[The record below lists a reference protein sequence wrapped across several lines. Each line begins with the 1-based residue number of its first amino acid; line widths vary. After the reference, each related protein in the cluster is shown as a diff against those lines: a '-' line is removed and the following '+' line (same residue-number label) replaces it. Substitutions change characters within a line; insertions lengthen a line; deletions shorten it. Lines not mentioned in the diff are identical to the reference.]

1 MNFSLLLSFVS
12 RQKKERC
19 NTNVTCMTS
28 PCNLKPRPLHPEI
41 TYTTFFM
48 ETIYLC
54 IIIFLFVLAVFDL
67 IVGVSND
74 AVNFLN
80 SAVGAKAASFKT
92 ILFIAGIGI
101 FIGASLSNGMMDIA
115 RHGIYQPEHFYFA
128 EIMCIL
134 LAVMLTD
141 VVLLDV
147 FNSMGMPTS
156 TTVSLVFELLG
167 GTFALSLIK
176 VNNDATL
183 ALGDLINTDKALSV
197 IMAIFVS
204 VAIAFF
210 FGMLVQWLARIV
222 FTFNYTK
229 NIKYSIG
236 LFGGIAATS
245 IIYFM
250 LIKGLKDSSFMT
262 PENKQWIQDNTLL
275 LIASFF
281 VFFTALM
288 QVLHWLKVNV
298 FKVVV
303 LMGTFAL
310 ALAFAGNDLVN
321 FIGVPLAGYSSFI
334 DYTTNGAGASPDSF
348 LMTSLLG
355 PAKTPW
361 YFLIGAGAIM
371 VYALCT
377 SKKAHNVIKTS
388 VDLSRQDE
396 GEESFGSTPIARTLV
411 RFSMTIANGLSKVM
425 PESGKRWIE
434 TRFQKDEAIIAD
446 GAAFDLVRAS
456 INLVL
461 AGLLIALGTSLK
473 LPLSTTYVPFMVA
486 MGTSLADRAWGR
498 DSAVFRITGVLS
510 VIGGWFI
517 TAGAAFTICFFVTF
531 VIHFGGTIAI
541 IALIGLAV
549 FMLIRS
555 QVMYKKRKEKEKGNA
570 TIKQLMQSTDN
581 MEILELLRKHT
592 REELGKILEFTEDNF
607 ERTVTAFL
615 HENLR
620 GLRRAMGSVKFEKQL
635 IKQMKRTGTLA
646 MCRLDNNTVLEKGL
660 YYYQGNDF
668 ASELVYSV
676 GRLCEPCLEHIDNNF
691 KPLDTIQKGEFA
703 DVTEDIVYLLQ
714 VCRHK
719 LENNNYNNFEEDIH
733 KANDLNGQLAH
744 LKREELQRIQSQSG
758 SIKVSMVYLTM
769 IQEAQNIVTYS
780 INLMKV
786 SRKFQAEE

>member
-1 MNFSLLLSFVS
+1 
-12 RQKKERC
+12 
-19 NTNVTCMTS
+19 
-28 PCNLKPRPLHPEI
+28 
-41 TYTTFFM
+41 M

-67 IVGVSND
+67 MVGVSND

-92 ILFIAGIGI
+92 ILFIAGAGI

-156 TTVSLVFELLG
+156 TTVSMVFELLG
-167 GTFALSLIK
+167 GTFALALIN
-176 VNNDATL
+176 VHNSDTL
-183 ALGDLINTDKALSV
+183 GLGDLINTDKALSV

-210 FGMLVQWLARIV
+210 FGMLVQWLARMV
-222 FTFNYTK
+222 FTFNYK
-229 NIKYSIG
+229 NKMKYSIA
-236 LFGGIAATS
+236 LFGGIASTA

-250 LIKGLKDSSFMT
+250 VIKGLKDSSFMT
-262 PENKQWIQDNTLL
+262 SENKQWVQENTMMLV
-275 LIASFF
+275 SCFF
-281 VFFTALM
+281 VISTILM
-288 QVLHWLKVNV
+288 QILHWLKVNV

-303 LMGTFAL
+303 LLGTFAL

-321 FIGVPLAGYSSFI
+321 FIGVPLAGYSSFM
-334 DYTTNGAGASPDSF
+334 DYTANGTAVGPDGF
-348 LMTSLLG
+348 LMTSLMG
-355 PAKTPW
+355 SAKTPW

-377 SKKAHNVIKTS
+377 SKKAHAVIKTS

-396 GEESFGSTPIARTLV
+396 GEENFGSTPIARTLV
-411 RFSMTIANGLSKVM
+411 RFSLTLANGISRIT
-425 PESGKRWIE
+425 PESAKRWMD
-434 TRFQKDEAIIAD
+434 TRFRKDEAIIAD

-456 INLVL
+456 VNLVL
-461 AGLLIALGTSLK
+461 AGLLIAVGTSLK
-473 LPLSTTYVPFMVA
+473 LPLSTTYVTFMVA

-498 DSAVFRITGVLS
+498 DSAVYRITGVLS

-517 TAGAAFTICFFVTF
+517 TAGAAFTICFFVAMI
-531 VIHFGGTIAI
+531 IHFGGSIAI
-541 IALIGLAV
+541 IALIGLAA
-549 FMLIRS
+549 FTLIRS
-555 QVMYKKRKEKEKGNA
+555 QLIYKKKKEKEKGNE
-570 TIKQLMQSTDN
+570 TLKQLMQATSSHEALSL
-581 MEILELLRKHT
+581 MRKHT
-592 REELGKILEFTEDNF
+592 REELGKVLEYAEQNF
-607 ERTVTAFL
+607 ELTVTSFL

-620 GLRRAMGSVKFEKQL
+620 GLRRAMGSTKFEKQL
-635 IKQMKRTGTLA
+635 IKQMKRTGTVA
-646 MCRLDNNTVLEKGL
+646 MCKLDNNTVLEKGL

-668 ASELVYSV
+668 ASELVYSIS
-676 GRLCEPCLEHIDNNF
+676 RLCEPCLEHIDNNF
-691 KPLDTIQKGEFA
+691 NPLDAIQKGEFG
-703 DVTEDIVYLLQ
+703 DVAEDITYLIQ
-714 VCRHK
+714 QCRQK
-719 LENNNYNNFEEDIH
+719 LETNNYNNFEEDLRR
-733 KANDLNGQLAH
+733 ANELNSQLSH
-744 LKREELQRIQSQSG
+744 LKRQELQRIQSQTG

-769 IQEAQNIVTYS
+769 IQEAQNVVTYT

-786 SRKFQAEE
+786 SRKFQMETEI

>member
-1 MNFSLLLSFVS
+1 
-12 RQKKERC
+12 
-19 NTNVTCMTS
+19 
-28 PCNLKPRPLHPEI
+28 
-41 TYTTFFM
+41 M

-54 IIIFLFVLAVFDL
+54 IVIFLFVLAVFDL
-67 IVGVSND
+67 VVGVSND
-74 AVNFLN
+74 AVNFLQ

-92 ILFIAGIGI
+92 VLFIAGIGV

-128 EIMCIL
+128 EIMWIL
-134 LAVMLTD
+134 LAVRLTD

-147 FNSMGMPTS
+147 FNTMGMPTS
-156 TTVSLVFELLG
+156 TTVSMVFELLG
-167 GTFALSLIK
+167 GTFALALIK
-176 VNNDATL
+176 VHGSDTL
-183 ALGDLINTDKALSV
+183 GFGDLINTDKALSV
-197 IMAIFVS
+197 IMGIFLS

-210 FGMLVQWLARIV
+210 FGMLVQWLARVV

-229 NIKYSIG
+229 KMKYSIG
-236 LFGGIAATS
+236 IFGGIAATS

-262 PENKQWIQDNTLL
+262 PENKQWIQDNTTL
-275 LIASFF
+275 LIGCFF
-281 VFFTALM
+281 VFFTLLM
-288 QVLHWLKVNV
+288 QVLHWRKVNV

-303 LMGTFAL
+303 LLGTFAL

-334 DYTTNGAGASPDSF
+334 DYTTNGAAAGPDGF
-348 LMTSLLG
+348 LMGSLLG

-361 YFLIGAGAIM
+361 YFLIGAGVIM
-371 VYALCT
+371 VYSLCT

-411 RFSMTIANGLSKVM
+411 RFSMTIANGLSKTM
-425 PESGKRWIE
+425 PESSKRWIE
-434 TRFQKDEAIIAD
+434 TRFRKDEAIIAD

-456 INLVL
+456 VNLVL

-473 LPLSTTYVPFMVA
+473 LPLSTTYVTFMVA

-517 TAGAAFTICFFVTF
+517 TAGAAFTICFFVAM
-531 VIHFGGTIAI
+531 IIYFGGTVAI

-581 MEILELLRKHT
+581 MEILELLRRHT
-592 REELGKILEFTEDNF
+592 REELCKILEFTEDNF

-620 GLRRAMGSVKFEKQL
+620 GLRRAMGAVKFEKQL

-668 ASELVYSV
+668 ASELIYSV

-691 KPLDTIQKGEFA
+691 KPLDAVQKGEFA

-719 LENNNYNNFEEDIH
+719 LEHNDYSDFEEEVRR
-733 KANDLNGQLAH
+733 ANELNGQLAH

-780 INLMKV
+780 TNLMKV

>member
-1 MNFSLLLSFVS
+1 
-12 RQKKERC
+12 
-19 NTNVTCMTS
+19 
-28 PCNLKPRPLHPEI
+28 
-41 TYTTFFM
+41 M

-80 SAVGAKAASFKT
+80 SAVGARAASFKT

-176 VNNDATL
+176 VHNSDTL
-183 ALGDLINTDKALSV
+183 GLGDLINTDKALSV

-210 FGMLVQWLARIV
+210 FGMLVQWTARVV
-222 FTFNYTK
+222 FTFNYK
-229 NIKYSIG
+229 KKMKYNIA

-262 PENKQWIQDNTLL
+262 PDNKHWIQENTWM
-275 LIASFF
+275 LITVFF
-281 VFFTALM
+281 VSFTILM

-321 FIGVPLAGYSSFI
+321 FIGVPLAGFSSFM
-334 DYTTNGAGASPDSF
+334 DYTANGAGNANGF

-377 SKKAHNVIKTS
+377 SKKAHAVIKTS

-396 GEESFGSTPIARTLV
+396 GEETFGSTPIARTVV
-411 RFSMTIANGLSKVM
+411 RISMTLANSICRIM
-425 PESGKRWIE
+425 PENTKQWFNS
-434 TRFQKDEAIIAD
+434 RFRKDEAIIAD

-456 INLVL
+456 VNLVL

-473 LPLSTTYVPFMVA
+473 LPLSTTYVTFMVA

-498 DSAVFRITGVLS
+498 DSAVYRITGVLS

-517 TAGAAFTICFFVTF
+517 TAGAAFTICFFVAL
-531 VIHFGGTIAI
+531 VLHYGGNISI
-541 IALIGLAV
+541 IALIALAV
-549 FMLIRS
+549 FILIRS
-555 QVMYKKRKEKEKGNA
+555 QVMYNKRKAKTQGNE
-570 TIKQLMQSTDN
+570 TLKQLMQTTNSEEALQL
-581 MEILELLRKHT
+581 MRKHT
-592 REELGKILEFTEDNF
+592 REELSRILEYAETNF
-607 ERTVTAFL
+607 ELTVTSFL

-620 GLRRAMGSVKFEKQL
+620 GLRRAMGSTKFEKQL
-635 IKQMKRTGTLA
+635 IKQMKRTGTVA

-668 ASELVYSV
+668 ASELVYSIA
-676 GRLCEPCLEHIDNNF
+676 RLCESCLEHIDNNF
-691 KPLDTIQKGEFA
+691 NPLDAIQKGEFS
-703 DVTEDIVYLLQ
+703 DISEDITYLIQ
-714 VCRHK
+714 QCRKK
-719 LENNNYNNFEEDIH
+719 LESNEYANMEEEIRR
-733 KANDLNGQLAH
+733 ANDLNGQLSL
-744 LKREELQRIQSQSG
+744 LKRKELQRIQSQSG
-758 SIKVSMVYLTM
+758 SIRVSMVYLTM
-769 IQEAQNIVTYS
+769 VQEAQNVVTYT

-786 SRKFQAEE
+786 SRKFQMENEMP

>member
-1 MNFSLLLSFVS
+1 MYDTSLQRQIPSFATG
-12 RQKKERC
+12 
-19 NTNVTCMTS
+19 NNIHI
-28 PCNLKPRPLHPEI
+28 L
-41 TYTTFFM
+41 FM

-92 ILFIAGIGI
+92 ILFIAGVGI

-176 VNNDATL
+176 VHNSDTL
-183 ALGDLINTDKALSV
+183 GLGDLINTDKALSV

-210 FGMLVQWLARIV
+210 FGMIVQWLARVI

-229 NIKYSIG
+229 KMKYSIA
-236 LFGGIAATS
+236 LFGGVGATA

-262 PENKQWIQDNTLL
+262 PENKHWIQDNTLM
-275 LIASFF
+275 LIAVFF
-281 VFFTALM
+281 VFFTVLM
-288 QVLHWLKVNV
+288 QILHWMKINV
-298 FKVVV
+298 FKVIV

-321 FIGVPLAGYSSFI
+321 FIGVPLAGFSSFM
-334 DYTTNGAGASPDSF
+334 DYTANGGGNPNGF

-361 YFLIGAGAIM
+361 YFLIGAGAVM

-377 SKKAHNVIKTS
+377 SKKAHAVIKTS

-396 GEESFGSTPIARTLV
+396 GEETFGSTPIARTVV
-411 RFSMTIANGLSKVM
+411 RISMTLANGISRIMPSGSK
-425 PESGKRWIE
+425 EWFDS
-434 TRFQKDEAIIAD
+434 RFRKDEAIIAD

-456 INLVL
+456 VNLVL

-473 LPLSTTYVPFMVA
+473 LPLSTTYVTFMVA

-498 DSAVFRITGVLS
+498 DSAVYRITGVLS

-517 TAGAAFTICFFVTF
+517 TAGAAFTICFFVAL
-531 VIHFGGTIAI
+531 VLHYGGNISI
-541 IALIGLAV
+541 IALIGIAV
-549 FMLIRS
+549 FILIRS
-555 QVMYKKRKEKEKGNA
+555 QVMYKKRKAKEQGSE
-570 TIKQLMQSTDN
+570 TLKQLMQATDSTEALQL
-581 MEILELLRKHT
+581 MRKHT
-592 REELGKILEFTEDNF
+592 REELSKVLEYAETNF
-607 ERTVTAFL
+607 ELTVTSFL

-620 GLRRAMGSVKFEKQL
+620 GLRRAMGSTKFEKQL
-635 IKQMKRTGTLA
+635 IKQMKRSGTVA

-668 ASELVYSV
+668 ASELVYSIS
-676 GRLCEPCLEHIDNNF
+676 RLCEPCLEHTDNNF
-691 KPLDTIQKGEFA
+691 NPLDAIQKGEFS
-703 DVTEDIVYLLQ
+703 DVAEDITYLIQ
-714 VCRHK
+714 QCRK
-719 LENNNYNNFEEDIH
+719 KMENNEYNNLEEEIRR
-733 KANDLNGQLAH
+733 ANDLNGQLSL
-744 LKREELQRIQSQSG
+744 LKRKELQRIQSQSG
-758 SIKVSMVYLTM
+758 SIRVSMVYLTM
-769 IQEAQNIVTYS
+769 VQEAQNVVTYT

-786 SRKFQAEE
+786 SRKFQMETEMP

>member
-1 MNFSLLLSFVS
+1 
-12 RQKKERC
+12 
-19 NTNVTCMTS
+19 
-28 PCNLKPRPLHPEI
+28 
-41 TYTTFFM
+41 M

-54 IIIFLFVLAVFDL
+54 IVIFLFVLAVFDL

-74 AVNFLN
+74 AVNFLQ

-92 ILFIAGIGI
+92 ILFIAGIGV
-101 FIGASLSNGMMDIA
+101 FIGAALSNGMMDIA

-147 FNSMGMPTS
+147 FNTMGMPTS
-156 TTVSLVFELLG
+156 TTVSMVFELLG
-167 GTFALSLIK
+167 GTFALALIK
-176 VNNDATL
+176 VYGSDTL
-183 ALGDLINTDKALSV
+183 GLGDLINTDKALSV

-229 NIKYSIG
+229 KMKYSIG
-236 LFGGIAATS
+236 IFGGIAATS

-262 PENKQWIQDNTLL
+262 PENKHWIQENTAM
-275 LIASFF
+275 LIGCFF
-281 VFFTALM
+281 VFFTILM
-288 QVLHWLKVNV
+288 QVLHWCKVNV
-298 FKVVV
+298 FKIVV
-303 LMGTFAL
+303 LLGTF

-334 DYTTNGAGASPDSF
+334 DYTTNGTAAGPDGF

-473 LPLSTTYVPFMVA
+473 LPLSTTYVTFMVA

>member
-1 MNFSLLLSFVS
+1 
-12 RQKKERC
+12 
-19 NTNVTCMTS
+19 
-28 PCNLKPRPLHPEI
+28 
-41 TYTTFFM
+41 M
-48 ETIYLC
+48 ETIYLG
-54 IIIFLFVLAVFDL
+54 IVLFLFVLAIFDL
-67 IVGVSND
+67 VVGVSND

-80 SAVGAKAASFKT
+80 SAIGAKAASFKT
-92 ILFIAGIGI
+92 IIFIAGVGV
-101 FIGASLSNGMMDIA
+101 FIGAALSNGMMDIA
-115 RHGIYQPEHFYFA
+115 RHGIYQPQHFYFA

-147 FNSMGMPTS
+147 FNTMGMPTS
-156 TTVSLVFELLG
+156 TTVSMVFELLG
-167 GTFALSLIK
+167 GTFALALIK
-176 VNNDATL
+176 VYSSEGTL
-183 ALGDLINTDKALSV
+183 GLGDLINTDKALSV

-222 FTFNYTK
+222 FSFNYKK
-229 NIKYSIG
+229 NMKYSIG
-236 LFGGIAATS
+236 IFGGIAATS

-262 PENKQWIQDNTLL
+262 AEYKDWIHNNTWM
-275 LIASFF
+275 LIGAFF
-281 VFFTALM
+281 VFFTILM
-288 QVLHWLKVNV
+288 QILHICKVNV

-303 LMGTFAL
+303 LLGTFAL

-321 FIGVPLAGYSSFI
+321 FIGVPLAGYSSFM
-334 DYTTNGAGASPDSF
+334 DYTANGQAAGADGY

-361 YFLIGAGAIM
+361 YFLFGSGAIM
-371 VYALCT
+371 VIALAT

-396 GEESFGSTPIARTLV
+396 GEENFGSTPIARTLV
-411 RFSMTIANGLSKVM
+411 RFSLTLANGISKVT
-425 PESGKRWIE
+425 PESTKRWID
-434 TRFQKDEAIIAD
+434 TRFRKDEAIIAD

-456 INLVL
+456 VNLVL

-473 LPLSTTYVPFMVA
+473 LPLSTTYVTFMVA

-517 TAGAAFTICFFVTF
+517 TAGAAFTICFFVAL
-531 VIHFGGTIAI
+531 VIYYGGTTAIVVLIA
-541 IALIGLAV
+541 LAV

-555 QVMYKKRKEKEKGNA
+555 QVMYKKRKEKEKGSE
-570 TIKQLMQSTDN
+570 TLKQLLSSTDN
-581 MEILELLRKHT
+581 NEVLKLLQVHT
-592 REELGKILEFTEDNF
+592 REELGKVLAFTEENF
-607 ERTVTAFL
+607 ERTSTSFL

-620 GLRRAMGSVKFEKQL
+620 GLRRSMGAVKFEKQL

-646 MCRLDNNTVLEKGL
+646 MSHLDNNTILEKGL

-676 GRLCEPCLEHIDNNF
+676 GRLCEPCLEHVDNNF
-691 KPLDTIQKGEFA
+691 VPLDAIQKGEFA
-703 DVTEDIVYLLQ
+703 DVTEDITYLLQ
-714 VCRHK
+714 VCRNRIT
-719 LENNNYNNFEEDIH
+719 NNDYEGMEADIR
-733 KANDLNGQLAH
+733 KANELNGQLAH
-744 LKREELQRIQSQSG
+744 LKREELQRIQSHTG

-769 IQEAQNIVTYS
+769 VQEAQNVVTYAS
-780 INLMKV
+780 NLLKV

>member
-1 MNFSLLLSFVS
+1 
-12 RQKKERC
+12 
-19 NTNVTCMTS
+19 
-28 PCNLKPRPLHPEI
+28 
-41 TYTTFFM
+41 M
-48 ETIYLC
+48 ETIYLG
-54 IIIFLFVLAVFDL
+54 IVLFLFVLAIFDL
-67 IVGVSND
+67 VVGVSND

-80 SAVGAKAASFKT
+80 SAIGAKAASFKT
-92 ILFIAGIGI
+92 IIFIAGIGV
-101 FIGASLSNGMMDIA
+101 FIGAALSNGMMDIA
-115 RHGIYQPEHFYFA
+115 RHGIYQPQHFYFA
-128 EIMCIL
+128 EIMCIM

-147 FNSMGMPTS
+147 FNTMGMPTS
-156 TTVSLVFELLG
+156 TTVSMVFELLG
-167 GTFALSLIK
+167 GTFALALIK
-176 VNNDATL
+176 VYSSEGTL
-183 ALGDLINTDKALSV
+183 GLGDLINTDKALSV

-222 FTFNYTK
+222 FAFNYK
-229 NIKYSIG
+229 KHMKYSIG
-236 LFGGIAATS
+236 IFGGLAATS

-262 PENKQWIQDNTLL
+262 AEYKQWIHENTLTL
-275 LIASFF
+275 VAAFF
-281 VFFTALM
+281 VFFTILM
-288 QVLHWLKVNV
+288 QTLHAFKVNV
-298 FKVVV
+298 FKVIV

-321 FIGVPLAGYSSFI
+321 FIGVPLAGYSSFM
-334 DYTTNGAGASPDSF
+334 DYTANGQAAGADGY

-361 YFLIGAGAIM
+361 YFLFGSGAVM
-371 VYALCT
+371 VIALAT

-396 GEESFGSTPIARTLV
+396 GEENFGSTPIARTLV
-411 RFSMTIANGLSKVM
+411 RFSLTMANGISKIV
-425 PESGKRWIE
+425 PEGTKRWMDS
-434 TRFQKDEAIIAD
+434 RFRKDEAILAD

-456 INLVL
+456 VNLVL

-473 LPLSTTYVPFMVA
+473 LPLSTTYVTFMVA

-517 TAGAAFTICFFVTF
+517 TAGAAFTICFFVAL
-531 VIHFGGTIAI
+531 IIYYGGTAAIVLLIA
-541 IALIGLAV
+541 LAV

-555 QVMYKKRKEKEKGNA
+555 QVMYKKRKEKEKGNE
-570 TIKQLMQSTDN
+570 TLKQLLTSTDN
-581 MEILELLRKHT
+581 SEVLRLLQVHT
-592 REELGKILEFTEDNF
+592 REELAKVLAFTEENF
-607 ERTVTAFL
+607 ERTSTSFL

-620 GLRRAMGSVKFEKQL
+620 GLRRSMGAVKFEKQL
-635 IKQMKRTGTLA
+635 IKQMKRTGTVA
-646 MCRLDNNTVLEKGL
+646 MSHLDNNTILEKGL

-676 GRLCEPCLEHIDNNF
+676 GRMCEPCLEHVDNNF
-691 KPLDTIQKGEFA
+691 MPLDAIQKGEFA
-703 DVTEDIVYLLQ
+703 DVTEDITNLLQ
-714 VCRHK
+714 ICRQRI
-719 LENNNYNNFEEDIH
+719 ESNDYNGMEEDIR
-733 KANDLNGQLAH
+733 KANDLNGQLSH
-744 LKREELQRIQSQSG
+744 LKRQELQRIQSHTG

-769 IQEAQNIVTYS
+769 VQEAQNVVTYTT
-780 INLMKV
+780 NLLKV

>member
-1 MNFSLLLSFVS
+1 
-12 RQKKERC
+12 
-19 NTNVTCMTS
+19 
-28 PCNLKPRPLHPEI
+28 
-41 TYTTFFM
+41 M
-48 ETIYLC
+48 ETIYLG
-54 IIIFLFVLAVFDL
+54 IVLFLFVLAIFDL
-67 IVGVSND
+67 VVGVSND

-80 SAVGAKAASFKT
+80 SAIGAKAASFKT
-92 ILFIAGIGI
+92 IIFIAGIGV
-101 FIGASLSNGMMDIA
+101 FIGAALSNGMMDIA
-115 RHGIYQPEHFYFA
+115 RHGIYQPQHFYFA
-128 EIMCIL
+128 EIMCIM

-147 FNSMGMPTS
+147 FNTMGMPTS
-156 TTVSLVFELLG
+156 TTVSMVFELLG
-167 GTFALSLIK
+167 GTFALALYSSEG
-176 VNNDATL
+176 TL
-183 ALGDLINTDKALSV
+183 GLGDLINTDKALSV

-222 FTFNYTK
+222 FAFNYK
-229 NIKYSIG
+229 KHMKYSIG
-236 LFGGIAATS
+236 IFGGLAATS

-262 PENKQWIQDNTLL
+262 AEYKQWIHENTLTL
-275 LIASFF
+275 VAAFF
-281 VFFTALM
+281 VFFTILM
-288 QVLHWLKVNV
+288 QILHAFKVNV
-298 FKVVV
+298 FKVIV

-321 FIGVPLAGYSSFI
+321 FIGVPLAGYSSFM
-334 DYTTNGAGASPDSF
+334 DYTANGQAAGADGY

-361 YFLIGAGAIM
+361 YFLFGSGAVM
-371 VYALCT
+371 VIALAT

-396 GEESFGSTPIARTLV
+396 GEENFGSTPIARTLV
-411 RFSMTIANGLSKVM
+411 RFSLTMANGISKIV
-425 PESGKRWIE
+425 PEGTKRWMDS
-434 TRFQKDEAIIAD
+434 RFRKDEAILAD

-456 INLVL
+456 VNLVL

-473 LPLSTTYVPFMVA
+473 LPLSTTYVTFMVA

-517 TAGAAFTICFFVTF
+517 TAGAAFTICFFVAL
-531 VIHFGGTIAI
+531 IIYYGGTAAIVLLIA
-541 IALIGLAV
+541 LAV

-555 QVMYKKRKEKEKGNA
+555 QVMYKKRKEKEKGNE
-570 TIKQLMQSTDN
+570 TLKQLLTSTDN
-581 MEILELLRKHT
+581 SEVLRLLQVHT
-592 REELGKILEFTEDNF
+592 REELAKVLAFTEENF
-607 ERTVTAFL
+607 ERTSTSFL

-620 GLRRAMGSVKFEKQL
+620 GLRRSMGAVKFEKQL
-635 IKQMKRTGTLA
+635 IKQMKRTGTVA
-646 MCRLDNNTVLEKGL
+646 MSHLDNNTILEKGL

-676 GRLCEPCLEHIDNNF
+676 GRMCEPCLEHVDNNF
-691 KPLDTIQKGEFA
+691 MPLDAIQKGEFA
-703 DVTEDIVYLLQ
+703 DVTEDITNLLQ
-714 VCRHK
+714 ICRQRI
-719 LENNNYNNFEEDIH
+719 ESNDYNGMEEDIR
-733 KANDLNGQLAH
+733 KANDLNGQLSH
-744 LKREELQRIQSQSG
+744 LKRQELQRIQSHTG

-769 IQEAQNIVTYS
+769 VQEAQNVVTYTT
-780 INLMKV
+780 NLLKV